1 MENKKTLLVQKHI
14 VQRLVVNQKA
24 RNLRVDGLMLHPHG
38 VLQTPLERPEQFE
51 RTVYKCV
58 ESEKCRKR
66 VCGCHKV
73 NRRLYTLCVAFTILN
88 TTTQLYNVKSSLKL
102 LETASYNVGFKKTDS

>member
-1 MENKKTLLVQKHI
+1 MQKHL

-38 VLQTPLERPEQFE
+38 VLQTPLERLEQFE
-51 RTVYKCV
+51 STVYKWV
-58 ESEKCRKR
+58 VSEKCRKR

-73 NRRLYTLCVAFTILN
+73 NRRLYTLWVAFTILKK
-88 TTTQLYNVKSSLKL
+88 TAQLYNVNCSLKL
-102 LETASYNVGFKKTDS
+102 LETASDNVGFKKTDSQV